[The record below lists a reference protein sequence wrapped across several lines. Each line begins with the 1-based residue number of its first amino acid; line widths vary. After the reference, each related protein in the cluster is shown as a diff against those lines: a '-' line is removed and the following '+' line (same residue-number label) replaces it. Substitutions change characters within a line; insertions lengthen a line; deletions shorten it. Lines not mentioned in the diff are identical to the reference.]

1 VKKMSTGIRITRW
14 GLLDLI
20 FSAGA
25 LILGAGESSGKM
37 QGGRAEKRSFRPS
50 VYLGIE
56 PTGKVIIVAHRSEM
70 GTGIRTALPM
80 VAAEELDADWKRVR
94 VEQAIGDAKYGSQ
107 DTDGSRSIRDFYEIM
122 RRAGATARLMLER
135 AAAEKWGVPVEECQA
150 RHHRVLH
157 LPSHQSMDYGELT
170 GLASKQPVP
179 KVEELRFK
187 TPDGFRYIGKG
198 VPLVDLTDI
207 CTGKARYGIDIRRPG
222 MVFASIE
229 RPPVLG
235 AKLRSYDDSKAL
247 KVRGVAQAVVIE
259 EAKPPYGFQALG
271 GVAVIADSTWAAME
285 GRRTLTLDW
294 ERGPNVVYDSE
305 PYRKSLLEAARKP
318 QKVIR
323 NIGDVDTEFSR
334 AGKIHEAEY
343 YVPFLAHAPMEPP
356 VAVAEY
362 KNGKIEA
369 WAATQNPQAVQE
381 AVAAALNISRNDVRC
396 HVTLLGGGFGRKSKP
411 DYAVE
416 AAVLSKKIGKPVQ
429 VTWTREDD
437 IKFDYY
443 NSTAGMYLKAA
454 LGAGGKPTAWL
465 QRSVFPP
472 ITSLFDINEVYGDPL
487 HLGQGWVDVPFD
499 IPNLRVENGPTKAP
513 LRIGWLRSVANI
525 YHAFSIQSFIDEL
538 AISASRDPIEY
549 FLDVLGPPRTIDFDA
564 EKTTN
569 VNYGKPLDQYP
580 WETGRLRNVI
590 EAVAEKSEW
599 AKRKPANGHALGF
612 AAHRSF
618 LTYVAAVV
626 EVQVDDKGRISIPR
640 VDVALDAGRIVH
652 PELARAQFEG
662 AAVFATSLA
671 LMGEITA
678 ANGEIQQSNFH
689 DYPVARIG
697 QAPFET
703 RVHIVPSDRLPT
715 GVGEPGV
722 PPIAPAIC
730 NALFAVTGKR
740 IRRLPIKTTRINP
753 SQVEGDTN
761 A

>member
-1 VKKMSTGIRITRW
+1 MSTRIRITRW
-14 GLLDLI
+14 GVLDSI

-25 LILGAGESSGKM
+25 LILGAGGSSGKTPK
-37 QGGRAEKRSFRPS
+37 GRAKETKWWPS
-50 VYLGIE
+50 VYLAIE
-56 PTGKVIIVAHRSEM
+56 PTGEVIIVAHRSEM
-70 GTGIRTALPM
+70 GTGIRTGLPM
-80 VAAEELDADWKRVR
+80 VVAEELDADWERVR
-94 VEQAIGDAKYGSQ
+94 IEQAIGDAKYGSQ

-135 AAAEKWGVPVEECQA
+135 AAAEKWGVPAEECQA
-150 RHHRVLH
+150 RHHRVVH
-157 LPSHQSMDYGELT
+157 VSSHRSIDYGKLT
-170 GLASKQPVP
+170 DLASKQPVP

-187 TPDGFRYIGKG
+187 TPDGFRYIGRG
-198 VPLVDLTDI
+198 VPLVDLMDI
-207 CTGKARYGIDIRRPG
+207 CTGKAAYGMDIHRPG

-235 AKLRSYDDSKAL
+235 AKLRSFDDGEAL
-247 KVRGVAQAVVIE
+247 RVGGVTQTVVLE

-285 GRRTLTLDW
+285 GRRKLTVDW
-294 ERGPNVVYDSE
+294 ERGPNTVYDSE
-305 PYRKSLLEAARKP
+305 AHRESLLEAARTS
-318 QKVIR
+318 QKVVR

-343 YVPFLAHAPMEPP
+343 YVPLLAHAPMEPP
-356 VAVAEY
+356 VAVVEY
-362 KNGKIEA
+362 KNGRIEA
-369 WAATQNPQAVQE
+369 WAATQNPQAVQD
-381 AVAAALNISRNDVRC
+381 AVAAALNISRNDVLC

-411 DYAVE
+411 DYVVE
-416 AAVLSKKIGKPVQ
+416 AAILSKKIEKPVQ
-429 VTWTREDD
+429 VAWTREDD

-454 LGAGGKPTAWL
+454 LDAGGKPTAWL

-499 IPNLRVENGPTKAP
+499 IPNLRVENGPARAP

-538 AISASRDPIEY
+538 AAAVGRDRIEY
-549 FLDVLGPPRTIDFDA
+549 FLDALGPPRTVDFDA

-580 WETGRLRNVI
+580 WETGRLRNVV
-590 EAVAEKSEW
+590 EVVAEKSGW
-599 AKRKPANGHALGF
+599 AKRKPGNGHALGF

-626 EVQVDDKGRISIPR
+626 DVQVDDKGQISIPR
-640 VDVALDAGRIVH
+640 VDVALDAGRVVH

-662 AAVFATSLA
+662 AAVFGTSIA

-689 DYPVARIG
+689 DYPVARID

-722 PPIAPAIC
+722 PPIAPAMC
-730 NALFAVTGKR
+730 NALFAITGKR
-740 IRRLPIKTTRINP
+740 FRRLPIKNTKTTP
-753 SQVEGDTN
+753 PG
-761 A
+761 